1 MSKEEMTGTATL
13 SRRSNDVSE
22 DAATSAPGST
32 VPGGRPGN
40 PAYQQPLTTED
51 DVISVPLRRPWR
63 WISAI
68 AVLALLASFIYV
80 VATNPNLD
88 FATIGEFIFDAR
100 ILEGVWLTLVITVVS
115 MVVSTILSIIIAAM
129 RLASNPVLSSVA
141 WFYVWAFRGTPVLVQ
156 IVLWGYLGLLFDKIT
171 LGVPFTD
178 VVFWQMDTNS
188 LVTPFVAGLLA
199 LTLNQ
204 AAYSS
209 EIVRAGMMSVD
220 EGQREAAYSLGM
232 SPLYTFRRVLLPQAM
247 RVIIPP
253 MGNELISMLKN
264 TSLLSVIAVMELY
277 TQASVISSTNLKQVE
292 LLLVVSIWYL
302 FMTSVLSVPQ
312 YYLERRYGRGSSRN
326 LPKTPWQRVRAAMD
340 RRKPGPQPA
349 PPTEIVSVV
358 A

>member
-1 MSKEEMTGTATL
+1 MTDSDHGTGTAVASAVPTPVL
-13 SRRSNDVSE
+13 SN
-22 DAATSAPGST
+22 
-32 VPGGRPGN
+32 
-40 PAYQQPLTTED
+40 ED
-51 DVISVPLRRPWR
+51 DVVAIPLRRPWR
-63 WISAI
+63 WISAF
-68 AVLALLASFIYV
+68 VVALLAASFVIV

-88 FATIGEFIFDAR
+88 FDTVGEFLFDPR
-100 ILEGVWLTLVITVVS
+100 ILEGVWLTILITVIS
-115 MVVSTILSIIIAAM
+115 MVVSTLLAVVIAAM
-129 RLASNPVLSSVA
+129 RLASNPVLTTVA

-171 LGVPFTD
+171 LGVPLTD

-264 TSLLSVIAVMELY
+264 TSLLSVVAVPLHN
-277 TQASVISSTNLKQVE
+277 TQASMISSSNLKQVE
-292 LLLVVSIWYL
+292 LLIVVSVWYL
-302 FMTSVLSVPQ
+302 FMTSVLSIPQ
-312 YYLERRYGRGSSRN
+312 YYLERRFGRGSSRN
-326 LPKTPWQRVRAAMD
+326 LPQTPLQKLRTAISN
-340 RRKPGPQPA
+340 RRPGPEPA
-349 PPTEIVSVV
+349 PETKIVSVP
-358 A
+358 

>member
-1 MSKEEMTGTATL
+1 MTVTVDQLQLGT
-13 SRRSNDVSE
+13 D
-22 DAATSAPGST
+22 
-32 VPGGRPGN
+32 
-40 PAYQQPLTTED
+40 D
-51 DVISVPLRRPWR
+51 DVVAVPLRRPWR

-68 AVLALLASFIYV
+68 VVLALVVSFVAAI
-80 VATNPNLD
+80 ATNPNLD
-88 FATIGEFIFDAR
+88 FDTVGEFVFDPR
-100 ILEGVWLTLVITVVS
+100 IIEGVWLTLVITVVS
-115 MVVSTILSIIIAAM
+115 MVVSTLLSIVIAAM
-129 RLASNPVLSSVA
+129 RLATNPVLTTVA

-171 LGVPFTD
+171 LGVPLTD

-232 SPLYTFRRVLLPQAM
+232 APLYTFRRVLLPQAM

-277 TQASVISSTNLKQVE
+277 TQASVISSSNLKQVE
-292 LLLVVSIWYL
+292 LLIVVSLWYL

-326 LPKTPWQRVRAAMD
+326 LPLTPLQRLRAAANK
-340 RRKPGPQPA
+340 RKPGPPPA

-358 A
+358 V

>member
-1 MSKEEMTGTATL
+1 MTDADHGSRTALASSVPTPVL
-13 SRRSNDVSE
+13 SND
-22 DAATSAPGST
+22 
-32 VPGGRPGN
+32 
-40 PAYQQPLTTED
+40 D
-51 DVISVPLRRPWR
+51 DVVAIPLRRPWR

-68 AVLALLASFIYV
+68 VVAALAVSFVIV

-88 FATIGEFIFDAR
+88 FDTVGEFLFDPR
-100 ILEGVWLTLVITVVS
+100 ILEGVWLTILITVIS
-115 MVVSTILSIIIAAM
+115 MVVSTLLAVVIAAM
-129 RLASNPVLSSVA
+129 RLASNPVLTTVA

-156 IVLWGYLGLLFDKIT
+156 IVLWGYLGLLFDQIT
-171 LGVPFTD
+171 LGIPLTD

-264 TSLLSVIAVMELY
+264 TSLLSVIAVLELY
-277 TQASVISSTNLKQVE
+277 TQASMISSSNLKQVE
-292 LLLVVSIWYL
+292 LLIVVSLWYL
-302 FMTSVLSVPQ
+302 FMTSVLSIPQ
-312 YYLERRYGRGSSRN
+312 YYLERRFGRGSSRN
-326 LPKTPWQRVRAAMD
+326 LPQTPLQRLRAAVSN
-340 RRKPGPQPA
+340 RRPGPEPA
-349 PPTEIVSVV
+349 PETKIVSVP
-358 A
+358 